1 MATNEPRVD
10 PETEAATN
18 RALDSAQ
25 LRAGDTTASVV
36 HPGQGESAADD
47 GTLGDDGD

>member
-10 PETEAATN
+10 PETEAAIN
-18 RALDSAQ
+18 RALDAAQ

-36 HPGQGESAADD
+36 QPDQTGAAAVEDD
-47 GTLGDDGD
+47 ASGDGD

>member
-10 PETEAATN
+10 PETEAAIN

-36 HPGQGESAADD
+36 HPGQGESAGD
-47 GTLGDDGD
+47 GASGDDGD